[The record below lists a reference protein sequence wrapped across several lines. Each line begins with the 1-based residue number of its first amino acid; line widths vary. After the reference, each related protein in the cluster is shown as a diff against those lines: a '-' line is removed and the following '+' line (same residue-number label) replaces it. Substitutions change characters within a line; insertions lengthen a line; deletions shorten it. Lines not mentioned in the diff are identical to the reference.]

1 MDKLF
6 LGIHSHVVCISKKTG
21 DKIWDTKVKSAA
33 ITNVYFENDFV
44 YAYSGGHLFCLKAS
58 DGKVVWENSLKGF
71 GYGTCIIASESE
83 NTALIASQIAAQQS
97 AAAASI
103 AVTTSAASAS

>member
-21 DKIWDTKVKSAA
+21 DKLWETKIKSAS

-58 DGKVVWENSLKGF
+58 SGDVVWENTLKGF
-71 GYGTCIIASESE
+71 GYGTCIIASENDSS
-83 NTALIASQIAAQQS
+83 ALITSQVAAQQAS
-97 AAAASI
+97 AAASI
-103 AVTTSAASAS
+103 AVTSAAATNS